1 MIQTVNL
8 CKSFGNLVIFKDL
21 NITVQKGE
29 CVAVIG
35 PSGTGKS
42 VLFRTIALLEKP
54 DSGQVFINGTD
65 ITRKDVNIN
74 KVREKLGM
82 VYQGFHL
89 FSHLNVI
96 DNITLAPIK
105 VGGMK
110 KEDARKKAME
120 LLSMVGLTEKALSL
134 PHQLSGGQ
142 QQRVAIARSLAMDP
156 DIILFDEPTSALD
169 PSMTGE
175 VLAIIRKLARS
186 GLTMMISTHEMR
198 FARDVASRVFYID
211 EKGVYEQGTAQEIF
225 QNPKREKTRMFI
237 RKLKVFSYSITSRG
251 FDMVA
256 MNVQIELFCQKYNI
270 DSRKINH
277 IQLVIE
283 ELILEVSGGAGGKQQ
298 LKIDYTIEHSEEK
311 GEILIT
317 FSYEGEFQN
326 PFESEQESDHLGMVL
341 ITGIA
346 KNFDHKYE
354 DGRNTIIINI

>member
-1 MIQTVNL
+1 MIQTVDL
-8 CKSFGNLVIFKDL
+8 CKSFGNLVIFKNI

-42 VLFRTIALLEKP
+42 VLFRTIAMLEKP
-54 DSGQVFINGTD
+54 DSGHVFINGTD
-65 ITRKDVNIN
+65 ITSKDVNIN
-74 KVREKLGM
+74 KVRERLGM

-105 VGGMK
+105 VSGMK
-110 KEDARKKAME
+110 KPEARKKGME
-120 LLSMVGLTEKALSL
+120 LLSMVGLAEKASAF

-186 GLTMMISTHEMR
+186 GLTMMISTHEMS
-198 FARDVASRVFYID
+198 FAQDVATRVLYID

-225 QNPKREKTRMFI
+225 QNPQREKTRMFI

-277 IQLVIE
+277 IQLVLE
-283 ELILEVSGGAGGKQQ
+283 ELILEVSGEAEDKKQ

-317 FSYEGEFQN
+317 FCYEGEFQN
-326 PFESEQESDHLGMVL
+326 PFEHEEESDNLGMVL
-341 ITGIA
+341 ITGVA
-346 KNFDHKYE
+346 KNFNHKYE
-354 DGRNTIIINI
+354 DGRNTININI

>member
-1 MIQTVNL
+1 MIQTVDL
-8 CKSFGNLVIFKDL
+8 CKSFGNLVIFKDI

-42 VLFRTIALLEKP
+42 VLFRTIAMLEKP

-65 ITRKDVNIN
+65 ITRKDININ

-105 VGGMK
+105 VSIMK
-110 KEDARKKAME
+110 KQEAQKKAME
-120 LLSMVGLTEKALSL
+120 LLSMVGLTEKASAF

-186 GLTMMISTHEMR
+186 GLTMMISTHEMS
-198 FARDVASRVFYID
+198 FAQDVANRVLYID

-225 QNPKREKTRMFI
+225 QNPQREKTRMFI

-277 IQLVIE
+277 IQLVLE
-283 ELILEVSGGAGGKQQ
+283 ELILEVSGEAEGKQQ

-317 FSYEGEFQN
+317 FCYEGEFQN
-326 PFESEQESDHLGMVL
+326 PFEHEEESDNLGMVL
-341 ITGIA
+341 ITGVA
-346 KNFDHKYE
+346 KDFNHKYE
-354 DGRNTIIINI
+354 DGLNTININI

>member
-1 MIQTVNL
+1 MIQLVNL
-8 CKSFGNLVIFKDL
+8 CKSYDNLTVFKDINL
-21 NITVQKGE
+21 TVSKGE

-54 DSGQVFINGTD
+54 DSGQVIINGTD

-96 DNITLAPIK
+96 DNITLAPVK
-105 VGGMK
+105 VGGVSK
-110 KEDARKKAME
+110 YDAQKNAME
-120 LLSMVGLTEKALSL
+120 LLSMVGLTDKEISY

-142 QQRVAIARSLAMDP
+142 QQRVAIARSLAMNP
-156 DIILFDEPTSALD
+156 EIILFDEPTSALD
-169 PSMTGE
+169 PTMTGE

-198 FARDVASRVFYID
+198 FAQDVASKVIYMD
-211 EKGVYEQGTAQEIF
+211 EKGVYEQGTAEQIF

-251 FDMVA
+251 FDMVE
-256 MNVQIELFCQKYNI
+256 MNVKIELFCQKYNI
-270 DSRKINH
+270 EVKKVNH

-283 ELILEVSGGAGGKQQ
+283 ELILEVFGKTKNDNT
-298 LKIDYTIEHSEEK
+298 LKIDFTIEYSEER
-311 GEILIT
+311 GEILII
-317 FSYEGEFQN
+317 FSYENEFFN
-326 PFESEQESDHLGMVL
+326 PFDVSQGEDHLGMVL
-341 ITGIA
+341 ISGIA
-346 KNFDHKYE
+346 KKTGHSFEN
-354 DGRNTIIINI
+354 GRNSININI

>member
-8 CKSFGNLVIFKDL
+8 CKSFGDLLIFKDL
-21 NITVQKGE
+21 NINVQKGE

-42 VLFRTIALLEKP
+42 VMFRTIALLEKP
-54 DSGQVFINGTD
+54 DSGQVLINGVD
-65 ITRKDVNIN
+65 ITGKDVNIN

-96 DNITLAPIK
+96 DNITLAPIRVSK
-105 VGGMK
+105 IGK
-110 KEDARKKAME
+110 AEATKKAME
-120 LLSMVGLTEKALSL
+120 LLSMVGLTDKATSF

-186 GLTMMISTHEMR
+186 GLTMMISTHEMN
-198 FARDVASRVFYID
+198 FAQDVANRVLYID

-237 RKLKVFSYSITSRG
+237 RKLKVFSYSVTSRG

-277 IQLVIE
+277 IQLVLE
-283 ELILEVSGGAGGKQQ
+283 ELIIEVSGVETKQQ
-298 LKIDYTIEHSEEK
+298 LKIDYTIEHSEERD
-311 GEILIT
+311 EILIT
-317 FSYEGEFQN
+317 FNYYGDLLN
-326 PFESEQESDHLGMVL
+326 PFERSEESDNLGMVL
-341 ITGIA
+341 IEGVA
-346 KNFDHKYE
+346 KKIDHKYE
-354 DGRNTIIINI
+354 DGRNAIYINI